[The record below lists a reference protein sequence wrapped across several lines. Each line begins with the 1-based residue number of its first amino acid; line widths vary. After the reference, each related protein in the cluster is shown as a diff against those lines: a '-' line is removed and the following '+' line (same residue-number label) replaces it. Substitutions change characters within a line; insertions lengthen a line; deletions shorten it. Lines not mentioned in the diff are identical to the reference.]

1 MLGEELIDQRKE
13 DREGIVSQV
22 VTYTRVSKPWRCWH
36 FGEFVCGVILCTV
49 GCLGF
54 PGGLDGKESA
64 CNAGNL
70 RLVPRLGRSSGE
82 RNGYPLQYSCLGN
95 LMDKGNWQAYSPWG
109 REELDTDLRDKG
121 SILRSERSPGGGH
134 GNPPQYSCLENPMDR
149 GVWQAMVCRVSQS
162 WTRVEGNW
170 ACTHKGCLAAPWP
183 LPIYASSTHT
193 HPSAVTTKNVFK
205 QCWMSPGRQSGLSW
219 EPLLYTI
226 SLNPVVQGCGPDFR
240 DDMKCSR
247 THN

>member
-1 MLGEELIDQRKE
+1 M
-13 DREGIVSQV
+13 
-22 VTYTRVSKPWRCWH
+22 
-36 FGEFVCGVILCTV
+36 CGVILCTV

-82 RNGYPLQYSCLGN
+82 RNGYPLKYSCLGN

-162 WTRVEGNW
+162 WTRVEGN
-170 ACTHKGCLAAPWP
+170 
-183 LPIYASSTHT
+183 
-193 HPSAVTTKNVFK
+193 
-205 QCWMSPGRQSGLSW
+205 
-219 EPLLYTI
+219 
-226 SLNPVVQGCGPDFR
+226 
-240 DDMKCSR
+240 
-247 THN
+247 